1 MTQPEYYAMRFKN
14 ISIWTF
20 CTLLLPSISLGADS
34 NDAFA
39 IKGAGV
45 ATCSKF
51 IEFHQ
56 KKDNTYLIFGGWL
69 EGYLTAINQQQTNTF
84 DLAPWQSTQLML
96 IAAEALCKQKP
107 DMPFQSAVQILIAE
121 LMPQKI
127 TQGGK
132 FMPIDKYL
140 YQEEVVKRIKNA
152 LKSHNLYSGN
162 INDAQ
167 YDEKL
172 KTAVKKFQK
181 SVQQPQTGL
190 PDQGT
195 LYELFKATKQ

>member
-1 MTQPEYYAMRFKN
+1 MSFKN
-14 ISIWTF
+14 VSIWVF
-20 CTLLLPSISLGADS
+20 CALIFPSISFAADS

-39 IKGAGV
+39 IKGAGI
-45 ATCSKF
+45 AKCSKF

-56 KKDNTYLIFGGWL
+56 KKDDIYLVFGGWL
-69 EGYLTAINQQQTNTF
+69 EGYLTAINQQQANTF

-107 DMPFQSAVQILIAE
+107 DMTFQSAVQILIAE
-121 LMPQKI
+121 LMPQKV

-132 FMPIDKYL
+132 FISIDKYV

-152 LKSHNLYSGN
+152 LKSRNLYSGN
-162 INDAQ
+162 VNDVQ

-172 KTAVKKFQK
+172 KIAVKKFQK
-181 SVQQPQTGL
+181 NIQQPQTGL

-195 LYELFKATKQ
+195 LYELFKTAKQ